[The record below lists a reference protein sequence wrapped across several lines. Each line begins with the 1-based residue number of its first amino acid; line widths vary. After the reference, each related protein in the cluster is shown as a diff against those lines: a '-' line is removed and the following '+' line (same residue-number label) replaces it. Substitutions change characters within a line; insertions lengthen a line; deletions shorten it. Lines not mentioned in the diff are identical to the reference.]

1 MKKIFLLYSVLF
13 AFSCAA
19 QPNVQ
24 NVDSETFKKHVEQND
39 GVLVDLRTD
48 EEIDRK
54 GLIKGAVQIDYFS
67 KNAEAD
73 IAKLDRKKTY
83 LIYCAGGGR
92 SGECAELMT
101 KLGFTKIIN
110 LEKGYDDWKKKNFE
124 IQMRTKKE

>member
-1 MKKIFLLYSVLF
+1 LT
-13 AFSCAA
+13 FSCTA

-24 NVDSETFKKHVEQND
+24 NVDSETFKKQIEQNK
-39 GVLVDLRTD
+39 GVLIDLRTD

-67 KNAEAD
+67 KNAEAE
-73 IAKLDRKKTY
+73 IAKLDRNKTY

-124 IQMRTKKE
+124 TQMRTKKE